1 MKAGVIGIIIAVILI
16 VGIIGFNT
24 LKPVAKEI
32 PSPITSPT
40 TSPTNVAN
48 NPGASLGEEKNIDIK
63 GFSFS
68 PATRTIKKGET
79 ITWTNQDSAAHTVS
93 SISGTELNSGTLSN
107 GQTYSHT
114 FNTAG
119 TFEYRCNFHT
129 SMKGTIIVE

>member
-1 MKAGVIGIIIAVILI
+1 MKAGVIGIIIAVILVI
-16 VGIIGFNT
+16 GIIGFNA
-24 LKPVAKEI
+24 LKPATKEI
-32 PSPITSPT
+32 PNTITSPT
-40 TSPTNVAN
+40 NLAN

-68 PATRTIKKGET
+68 PQTRNIKKGDT
-79 ITWTNQDSAAHTVS
+79 ITWTNQDSAPHTVT
-93 SISGTELNSGTLSN
+93 SISGTELKSDTLN
-107 GQTYSHT
+107 KGDTYSHT